1 MTTAGV
7 RGRVRLFSILTLVM
21 AIAGVPSAARADIV
35 LHDGGVNKDRDAA
48 QRVTERTGTA
58 PTLVLSNDVL
68 SGPTRVLTG
77 HATIEQ
83 CEGAPIPL
91 DIERKLNEIEDS
103 VFSYEL
109 EKAVRSLDILATLA
123 PCASAPIE
131 ASALA
136 RMSFLR
142 GATLLD
148 MGDPLAENAMAES
161 LGFLPDYGGERG
173 FPRAHTDMLDAARR
187 RIETLP
193 DGRMFIWAG
202 PGAEAVFVNGIQRSQ
217 EHSAGVVVRPGLH
230 LLQVYKDGAMKGMW
244 VRIRSRF
251 SAIVFPG
258 AGRAVWADA
267 GRSPGGEQAISLMLA
282 AEFRG
287 QQGDIHVLHY
297 RGRLVSASTW
307 PALGEGHKRWE
318 ATSSSDR
325 RKARKRNKAR
335 KGKAA
340 RASAQDSAVAQ
351 KATSQEPSPASGDDS
366 ATAAATGT
374 QSEPST
380 SRGSSQTSRTEN
392 KKKSPPRQGNRATT
406 KAKKTPSKTS
416 TDTQQSTKA
425 QVQPS
430 TKQSSSPGS
439 GSQDIRGTM
448 TSSPRAKTFEQRR
461 FRLAVG
467 GGFHYADP
475 FSYAVLALDVTYQ
488 FFGPLHAVIFLRP
501 SIGAVAEF
509 PVEEGQEP
517 IIGPVGFAPIGG
529 GIGVQRLGRFAPY
542 ARIVGQYA
550 HNRDALSNPEHLGGV
565 MIQGGLDFTPKPSIP
580 LLIRVQAEAGFLGA
594 HFNGRLWGGVGIN
607 L

>member
-7 RGRVRLFSILTLVM
+7 SMRVRLFAILTLVM
-21 AIAGVPSAARADIV
+21 AVSGVSSAARADIV

-48 QRVTERTGTA
+48 ERVTERTGTA

-91 DIERKLNEIEDS
+91 DIERKLNDIEDS

-109 EKAVRSLDILATLA
+109 ETAIRSLDILAILA
-123 PCASAPIE
+123 PCASAPID
-131 ASALA
+131 ANSLA

-148 MGDPLAENAMAES
+148 MGNPLAENAMAES
-161 LGFLPDYGGERG
+161 LAFLPDYAGERG

-193 DGRMFIWAG
+193 DGRIFIWAG
-202 PGAEAVFVNGIQRSQ
+202 PGADAVFVDGVQRIQ

-230 LLQVYKDGAMKGMW
+230 LVQVYKDGAMKGMW

-325 RKARKRNKAR
+325 RKARKRNKSK
-335 KGKAA
+335 KGTAA
-340 RASAQDSAVAQ
+340 RARSKDSAVAQ
-351 KATSQEPSPASGDDS
+351 KTTSQEATPASTDDKTQ
-366 ATAAATGT
+366 TAATRA
-374 QSEPST
+374 QPEPSS
-380 SRGSSQTSRTEN
+380 SRGAADATS
-392 KKKSPPRQGNRATT
+392 KAGKDKKSPPRKDSTAAT
-406 KAKKTPSKTS
+406 KAKKTPSKTPAKS
-416 TDTQQSTKA
+416 QQSSKT

-430 TKQSSSPGS
+430 SKQSSSPLAAGGQES
-439 GSQDIRGTM
+439 RGTL
-448 TSSPRAKTFEQRR
+448 TSRPREKSYEQRL
-461 FRLAVG
+461 FRLALG

-475 FSYAVLALDVTYQ
+475 FSYAVLAIDVTYQ
-488 FFGPLHAVIFLRP
+488 FFGPLHAVLFLRP
-501 SIGAVAEF
+501 SLGAIAEF
-509 PVEEGQEP
+509 PVEEGQDP
-517 IIGPVGFAPIGG
+517 IIGPAGFVPLGG
-529 GIGVQRLGRFAPY
+529 GVGVQRLGRFAPY

-550 HNRDALSNPEHLGGV
+550 HNRDALSNPGRT
-565 MIQGGLDFTPKPSIP
+565 GLHS
-580 LLIRVQAEAGFLGA
+580 EAKHTSNDSRTG
-594 HFNGRLWGGVGIN
+594 
-607 L
+607 